1 MDLKLRQVARRK
13 RRRRRKA
20 PPAPGARQTS
30 NNKPVPLLSRLRKRR
45 LRNKV
50 DRKRCQNR
58 SNNRNSKLVVKSLSR
73 EIISSNSI
81 GNK

>member
-13 RRRRRKA
+13 RRRQRKA

-30 NNKPVPLLSRLRKRR
+30 NNKTVPLLSR